1 MQPLGGEK
9 ADKSLENEK
18 VNNRPMGRQ
27 GFWWNQPE
35 TKPEL
40 ARLVLDTKKDGRR
53 AIQTIA
59 FDVPQLPVENQ
70 VIIDYVIG
78 SMRETTPRLI
88 SFALK
93 NRSIFELAKFLYRHK
108 SQSAKTLQLYVFA
121 IEKFCSWV
129 NKAPD
134 QIILEC
140 VTAQGYPDSG
150 QLYDYGALLDDW
162 VGALQANSLALKT
175 VSNYAT
181 AVQSLFIHNGLTL
194 YYPYQLSTRIIYR
207 DRAPTAEELQQLI
220 DMGNL
225 RDRVAISM
233 LALGGFRLGTL
244 CMLRYY
250 HVMDDLE
257 AGVTPVHIHVECEIT
272 KGKYG
277 DYDTFIGR
285 EVAQC
290 LKAYLDYRHHGSSSG
305 KIPPEEVT
313 PESPLIR
320 DLRSRQPK
328 PITPQRL
335 HYSIQRLMRQTGLLG
350 VKRGSRY
357 RIRPHSIRKFF
368 RTQMAALGVDRDYIE
383 YMMGHMVS
391 TYHDIQ
397 MKGVE
402 FLRNV
407 YAATGLS
414 IRPKT
419 RLGKIEALKEI
430 VRAWG
435 MNPEE
440 ILTRKALTMRA
451 ATYVAPTQREE
462 QEVREL
468 SQALKEMLRKE
479 LLDNR

>member
-1 MQPLGGEK
+1 MRK
-9 ADKSLENEK
+9 H
-18 VNNRPMGRQ
+18 
-27 GFWWNQPE
+27 GFWWKQPT
-35 TKPEL
+35 TKPST
-40 ARLVLDTKKDGRR
+40 ARVLLDTKNDGRR
-53 AIQTIA
+53 ARQAVT
-59 FDVPQLPVENQ
+59 FDVPQLRLEEQSIVNY
-70 VIIDYVIG
+70 IIG
-78 SMRETTPRLI
+78 SLRKAVPRLI
-88 SFALK
+88 SFALD
-93 NRSIFELAKFLYRHK
+93 NRSVFELAKYLHRHK
-108 SQSAKTLQLYVFA
+108 SSSAKTLELYVFA
-121 IEKFCSWV
+121 IEKFCSWI

-150 QLYDYGALLDDW
+150 RLYDYGALLDDW
-162 VGALQANSLALKT
+162 VGCLQARGLAPKT

-181 AVQSLFIHNGLTL
+181 AIQSLFTHNGLTL
-194 YYPYQLSTRIIYR
+194 YYPYQLSTRIVYK
-207 DRAPTAEELQQLI
+207 DRAPTPEELQRLI
-220 DMGNL
+220 DLGNP
-225 RDRVAISM
+225 RDRVAINM
-233 LALGGFRLGTL
+233 LALAGFRLGTL
-244 CMLRYY
+244 CALKYY

-257 AGVTPVHIHVECEIT
+257 AGVTPVHIHVESEIT

-277 DYDTFIGR
+277 DYDTFIGQ
-285 EVAQC
+285 EAIQY
-290 LKAYLDYRHHGSSSG
+290 LNLYLDYRRKESSSG
-305 KIPPEEVT
+305 KIPPEEIT
-313 PESPLIR
+313 SESPLIR

-335 HYSIQRLMRQTGLLG
+335 HYSIQRLMRSAGLLG
-350 VKRGSRY
+350 EKRGTRY
-357 RIRPHSIRKFF
+357 RLRPHSIRKFF
-368 RTQMAALGVDRDYIE
+368 RTQMTALGVDRDYIE

-407 YAATGLS
+407 YAAVGLS

-451 ATYVAPTQREE
+451 ARYVAPARREE
-462 QEVREL
+462 EEIREL
-468 SQALKEMLRKE
+468 RQALKEMLRKE
-479 LLDNR
+479 LLNGR

>member
-1 MQPLGGEK
+1 M
-9 ADKSLENEK
+9 
-18 VNNRPMGRQ
+18 NNRSVRRQ
-27 GFWWNQPE
+27 GFWWKQPQ
-35 TKPEL
+35 TKPTL
-40 ARLVLDTKKDGRR
+40 VSVVLDSKTDGRR
-53 AIQTIA
+53 AKQAVA
-59 FDVPQLPVENQ
+59 FDVPQLSVENQ
-70 VIIDYVIG
+70 AITDYIIG
-78 SMRETTPRLI
+78 SLRKAVPRAI
-88 SFALK
+88 SFALD

-121 IEKFCSWV
+121 IEKFCGWI

-150 QLYDYGALLDDW
+150 RLYDYGALLDDW
-162 VGALQANSLALKT
+162 VGALQANGLAPKT

-194 YYPYQLSTRIIYR
+194 YYPYHLSTRVIYK
-207 DRAPTAEELQQLI
+207 DRAPTAEELQQLM
-220 DMGNL
+220 DLGNP
-225 RDRVAISM
+225 RDRVAISL
-233 LALGGFRLGTL
+233 LALAGFRLGTL
-244 CMLRYY
+244 CALKYY

-257 AGVTPVHIHVECEIT
+257 AGITPVHIHVECEIT

-277 DYDTFIGR
+277 DYDTFIGQ
-285 EVAQC
+285 EAAQY
-290 LKAYLDYRHHGSSSG
+290 LNAYLDCRRHGSSSG
-305 KIPPEEVT
+305 KIPPEKIA

-320 DLRSRQPK
+320 NLRSRQPK

-335 HYSIQRLMRQTGLLG
+335 HYSIQRLMRQAGLLG

-357 RIRPHSIRKFF
+357 RLRPHSIRKFF

-402 FLRNV
+402 FLRNM

-462 QEVREL
+462 QEIREL
-468 SQALKEMLRKE
+468 RQALKEMLRRE
-479 LLDNR
+479 LLDG

>member
-1 MQPLGGEK
+1 
-9 ADKSLENEK
+9 LENEK
-18 VNNRPMGRQ
+18 VNNRSVRRQ
-27 GFWWNQPE
+27 GFWWKQPR

-40 ARLVLDTKKDGRR
+40 LGLVLDRKTDGRR
-53 AIQTIA
+53 AKQTVA
-59 FDVPQLPVENQ
+59 FDVPQQSIENQ
-70 VIIDYVIG
+70 AVTDYIIG
-78 SMRETTPRLI
+78 SLRKAVPRLI
-88 SFALK
+88 SFALH
-93 NRSIFELAKFLYRHK
+93 NRSIFELAKYLYRHR
-108 SQSAKTLQLYVFA
+108 SRSPKTLELYVFA
-121 IEKFCSWV
+121 IEKFCSWI

-134 QIILEC
+134 QIVLEC

-150 QLYDYGALLDDW
+150 RLYDYGVLLDDW
-162 VGALQANSLALKT
+162 VGALQAKSLAPKT

-194 YYPYQLSTRIIYR
+194 YYPYQLSTRIIYK
-207 DRAPTAEELQQLI
+207 DRAPTPEELQQLI
-220 DMGNL
+220 DAGNL

-233 LALGGFRLGTL
+233 LALAGFRLGTL
-244 CMLRYY
+244 CKLKYY

-257 AGVTPVHIHVECEIT
+257 SGVTPVHIHVESDIT

-277 DYDTFIGR
+277 DYDTFIGQ
-285 EVAQC
+285 EAIQY
-290 LKAYLDYRHHGSSSG
+290 LNAYLDYRRHGSSSG
-305 KIPPEEVT
+305 KIPPEEIT

-320 DLRSRQPK
+320 DLRSRRPK

-357 RIRPHSIRKFF
+357 KLRPHSIRKFF
-368 RTQMAALGVDRDYIE
+368 RTQMTALGVDRDYIE

-402 FLRNV
+402 FLRNM
-407 YAATGLS
+407 YATAGLS

-419 RLGKIEALKEI
+419 RVSKIEALKEI

-440 ILTRKALTMRA
+440 ILTRKALSMRA
-451 ATYVAPTQREE
+451 ATYIAPAQREE
-462 QEVREL
+462 QEIREL
-468 SQALKEMLRKE
+468 RQALKEMLRKE
-479 LLDNR
+479 LLDER